1 MGSGETDMPESAR
14 NWCFDGDCSAT
25 AIHFIREFP
34 IQLMSL
40 NVLFCVQGEGRGHMT
55 QAITLAG
62 MLRGAGHEVV
72 ATLVGNAEGSDVPE
86 FFSRRMRTPIVTYAS
101 PVIRLNREARELDVG
116 RTVLTGMTHL
126 TDYVSSLR
134 RISDTVDRYR
144 PDVVVNFYEPLLGLA
159 KSRSKTFPPV
169 VCIAH
174 QYMFYHERY
183 PFDVGSALQ
192 RRGMMT
198 FTRLTAA
205 GAERLLAL
213 SLYPAHDLPEQR
225 VRVVPPL
232 LRPELFEK
240 HATTPDQPLLLVY
253 LWRPQLYPE
262 ILAWSENGAAS
273 MNGLHVH
280 CFMDH
285 PDKVDEERINDR
297 LTVHHLNDRLF
308 LDMMA
313 ASSGVASTSG
323 FETTCEA
330 MYLGK
335 PLLMV
340 PTHIEQQCNARDA
353 ETIGAGLPADSFD
366 LTRILQFKQADMSEF
381 RHWVDQAADVFV
393 SEVEKTSAMMPR
405 R

>member
-1 MGSGETDMPESAR
+1 MA
-14 NWCFDGDCSAT
+14 
-25 AIHFIREFP
+25 
-34 IQLMSL
+34 L

-62 MLRGAGHEVV
+62 MLRDAGHEVT
-72 ATLVGNAEGSDVPE
+72 ATLVGNAAGSDVPD
-86 FFSRRMRTPIVTYAS
+86 FFRQRMRTPMVMYAS
-101 PVIRLNREARELDVG
+101 PVIRLNREARELDIG
-116 RTVLTGMTHL
+116 KTVMTGLTHL
-126 TDYVSSLR
+126 GDYAAGLR
-134 RISDTVDRYR
+134 RISDAVAEYR
-144 PDVVVNFYEPLLGLA
+144 PDLVVNFYEPLLGLV
-159 KSRSKTFPPV
+159 KSRSKSFPPV

-174 QYMFYHERY
+174 QFMFFHERY
-183 PFDVGSALQ
+183 PFNVGSRLQ
-192 RRGMMT
+192 RRGMLA
-198 FTRLTAA
+198 FTNVAAA

-213 SLYPAHDLPEQR
+213 SLYPARDLPERRIR
-225 VRVVPPL
+225 VAPPL

-240 HATTPDQPLLLVY
+240 TPVTPEHPRLLVY

-285 PDKVDEERINDR
+285 PDRVEEQRVNER

-308 LDMMA
+308 LDLMA
-313 ASSGVASTSG
+313 ASTGVATTSG
-323 FETTCEA
+323 FETTAEA

-353 ETIGAGLPADSFD
+353 AAIGAGLPTDSFD
-366 LTRILQFKQADMSEF
+366 LTRILDFRQADMSDF
-381 RHWVDQAADVFV
+381 RRWVDQAADVFV
-393 SEVEKTSAMMPR
+393 SELEKTSEMTR
-405 R
+405 RR

>member
-1 MGSGETDMPESAR
+1 
-14 NWCFDGDCSAT
+14 
-25 AIHFIREFP
+25 
-34 IQLMSL
+34 MSL

-62 MLRGAGHEVV
+62 MVRSAGHEVS
-72 ATLVGNAEGSDVPE
+72 ATLVGNAEGSDVPG
-86 FFSRRMRTPIVTYAS
+86 FFERRMRTPIITYAS
-101 PVIRLNREARELDVG
+101 PVIRLNREARGLDVG
-116 RTVLTGMTHL
+116 RTVLTGLTRL
-126 TDYVSSLR
+126 TDYASSLR
-134 RISDTVDRYR
+134 LISETVETYR
-144 PDVVVNFYEPLLGLA
+144 PDVVVNFYEPLLGLV
-159 KSRSKTFPPV
+159 KLRSNTFPPV

-174 QYMFYHERY
+174 QYMFFHEKY

-192 RRGMMT
+192 RHGMMT
-198 FTRLTAA
+198 FTKLTAA

-213 SLYPAHDLPEQR
+213 SLYPARDLPQHR

-232 LRPELFEK
+232 LRPELFEM
-240 HATTPDQPLLLVY
+240 TPVMPEHPLLLVY
-253 LWRPQLYPE
+253 LWRPQLYRE
-262 ILAWSENGAAS
+262 IRAWSENGAAS
-273 MNGLHVH
+273 IAGLHIH

-285 PDKVDEERINDR
+285 PGKVEEERVNDR

-308 LDMMA
+308 LDLMA

-323 FETTCEA
+323 FETTAEA

-353 ETIGAGLPADSFD
+353 ASIGAGLPADSFD
-366 LTRILQFKQADMSEF
+366 LDRILDFRQADMSDF
-381 RHWVDQAADVFV
+381 RRWVDQAADVFV
-393 SEVEKTSAMMPR
+393 SELENTSAMIAR